1 MPARSSKKDN
11 RDATTDGHS
20 LAYYR
25 SSFTKRDQSG
35 GRRNRRGG
43 GSQPPSG
50 PAIRKVPAGTLLLF
64 IGDSNPD
71 STNYA
76 VADGSAVSRTTYSEL
91 FSAVSTTFG
100 SGDGSTT
107 FNLPDLSG
115 HAIRHTTGDK
125 GVEST
130 YAASTHSHGTL
141 LVASGYSQ
149 SGNSADQNNTVR
161 NAVNNA
167 TTSSSGT
174 ANSHKFRDHDVL
186 PLISLQDCQLPVGA
200 LLYTFRNLSTARTYC
215 TVLSANGASYAAG
228 TYGDLYS
235 VTGTSYGGSASNP
248 NCPDYRGCFPKCNKT
263 YSKGNNYSTDNFPQ
277 HAHGPWTGVDANST
291 SLSSR
296 QDGPSGAGSFSAN
309 GTTNS
314 AGIGD
319 ANEMRGSNVAAHP
332 VIVAENS
339 TTSVAGL
346 GDFDTNSLEPGDIIF
361 YLGSTVPNGFHSLS
375 GGSALSKATYKTL
388 GDSLESN
395 FIDGDDI
402 YVSSLDGRYMR
413 GVDGGASRD
422 PNASSRSF
430 PGPGNT
436 NGANATGTTQGQ
448 SLTGHTHTFYA
459 YGTNQGNNQYP
470 GYNDIN
476 WKTTNGANKNSYG
489 TVYNTNV
496 TTNTNSSLRIPD
508 IKVEMCMVTQ
518 LG

>member
-20 LAYYR
+20 LGYYR
-25 SSFTKRDQSG
+25 SSFTKRDQAG

-43 GSQPPSG
+43 GAQPPSG
-50 PAIRKVPAGTLLLF
+50 PAIRQVPAGTLLLF
-64 IGDSNPD
+64 VGDSNPD
-71 STNYA
+71 SDNYA
-76 VADGSAVSRTTYSEL
+76 IANGAAVSRSTYSEL

-100 SGDGSTT
+100 SGDGSST

-125 GVEST
+125 GVENT
-130 YAASTHSHGTL
+130 YAASTHSHGALTI
-141 LVASGYSQ
+141 STGYSS
-149 SGNSADQNNTVR
+149 SGNTADADNNVR

-167 TTSSSGT
+167 TTNSVGT
-174 ANSHKFRDHDVL
+174 VNGPKFRDHDVL
-186 PLISLQDCQLPVGA
+186 PLVSLKDCQLPVGA
-200 LLYTFRNLSTARTYC
+200 LLYTFRNLSTAREYC
-215 TVLSANGASYAAG
+215 TALSANGAAYAAG

-248 NCPDYRGCFPKCNKT
+248 NCPDYRGCFPKCNKS
-263 YSKGNNYSTDNFPQ
+263 YSKGNNYSTDNYPQ
-277 HAHGPWTGVDANST
+277 HAHGPWTGVDSNSNNVGT
-291 SLSSR
+291 R
-296 QDGPSGAGSFSAN
+296 QDGPSGAGGLNSS

-332 VIVAENS
+332 IIIAENS

-361 YLGSTVPNGFHSLS
+361 YLGGTVPSGFHSLS
-375 GGSALSKATYKTL
+375 GGSSLSKATYGDL
-388 GDSLESN
+388 GNALEAN
-395 FIDGDDI
+395 FIDGDSI
-402 YVSSLDGRYMR
+402 YVPSLDGRYMR
-413 GVDGGASRD
+413 GVDGGVSRD

-448 SLTGHTHTFYA
+448 SLTGHTHTYYA
-459 YGTNQGNNQYP
+459 GTNNAGNNQYP
-470 GYNDIN
+470 NYGNIGWRQSN
-476 WKTTNGANKNSYG
+476 VNTLNSYG

-496 TTNTNSSLRIPD
+496 TTNTGSSLRVPD

-518 LG
+518 FG

>member
-20 LAYYR
+20 LGYYR
-25 SSFTKRDQSG
+25 SSFTKRDQAG
-35 GRRNRRGG
+35 GTRDRRGG
-43 GSQPPSG
+43 PPAPPS
-50 PAIRKVPAGTLLLF
+50 PPQIRLVPAGTLLLF

-76 VADGSAVSRTTYSEL
+76 VADGSAISRTTYSEL

-100 SGDGSTT
+100 SGDGSST

-125 GVEST
+125 GVENT
-130 YAASTHSHGTL
+130 YAAATHDHGTL

-149 SGNSADQNNTVR
+149 SSNTADANNSVKT
-161 NAVNNA
+161 AVNNA
-167 TTSSSGT
+167 VTSSTGT

-186 PLISLQDCQLPVGA
+186 PLISLKGCQLPVGA

-248 NCPDYRGCFPKCNKT
+248 NSPDYRGCFPKCNKS
-263 YSKGNNYSTDNFPQ
+263 YSKGNNYSVDNFPQ
-277 HAHGPWTGVDANST
+277 HAHGPWTGVDANSGNANT
-291 SLSSR
+291 R
-296 QDGPSGAGSFSAN
+296 QDGPSGAGTFSAN

-319 ANEMRGSNVAAHP
+319 ANEMRGPNVAAHP

-339 TTSVAGL
+339 TTEVATL
-346 GDFDTNSLEPGDIIF
+346 GSFNTNSLEPGDIIF
-361 YLGSTVPNGFHSLS
+361 YLGGTVPSGFHSLS
-375 GGSALSKATYKTL
+375 GGSALSKSSYDVL
-388 GDSLESN
+388 GDSLEAN
-395 FIDGDDI
+395 FVDGDNI
-402 YVSSLDGRYMR
+402 YVESLDGSYMR
-413 GVDGGASRD
+413 GVDAGSSRD
-422 PNASSRSF
+422 PNASSRTF

-436 NGANATGTTQGQ
+436 NGANATGTTQSQ
-448 SLTGHTHTFYA
+448 ALTGHTHTFYQ
-459 YGTNQGNNQYP
+459 YSTNAGNNQYP
-470 GYNDIN
+470 NYNDLN
-476 WKTTNGANKNSYG
+476 WKQSNGTNLNSYG
-489 TVYNTNV
+489 IIYNTNV
-496 TTNTNSSLRIPD
+496 TTNTGTSLLVPD
-508 IKVEMCMVTQ
+508 IKVEMCMVTEF
-518 LG
+518 G